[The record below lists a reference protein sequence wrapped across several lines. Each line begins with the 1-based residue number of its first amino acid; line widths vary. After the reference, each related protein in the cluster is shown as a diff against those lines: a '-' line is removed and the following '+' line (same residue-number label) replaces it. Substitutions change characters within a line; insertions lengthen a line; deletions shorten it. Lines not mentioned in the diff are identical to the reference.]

1 MYAND
6 YGLTAVNIIKNSD
19 ICIACPF
26 STVIFECSYF
36 NKHIFGFDPSL
47 RLKEISNKLDLSYF
61 KDIDDFNK
69 NIFQKIDH
77 LNIKNNK
84 INEMVS
90 IENYRIENLINE
102 LKNVLKDKNV

>member
-1 MYAND
+1 MI
-6 YGLTAVNIIKNSD
+6 LIK
-19 ICIACPF
+19 IF
-26 STVIFECSYF
+26 S
-36 NKHIFGFDPSL
+36 
-47 RLKEISNKLDLSYF
+47 
-61 KDIDDFNK
+61 
-69 NIFQKIDH
+69 KIDH

>member
-1 MYAND
+1 MI
-6 YGLTAVNIIKNSD
+6 LIK
-19 ICIACPF
+19 
-26 STVIFECSYF
+26 IF
-36 NKHIFGFDPSL
+36 
-47 RLKEISNKLDLSYF
+47 
-61 KDIDDFNK
+61 
-69 NIFQKIDH
+69 FQKIDH